1 MVSAKE
7 FLRAVLRFVKKDHAH
22 ASELGTLVVTSCVG
36 RSCFLLIQVGS
47 HFCRSRL
54 FKVLKAAGVSITTAA
69 TALRTLPSINS
80 SEPQQA
86 S

>member
-1 MVSAKE
+1 M
-7 FLRAVLRFVKKDHAH
+7 
-22 ASELGTLVVTSCVG
+22 VTSCVG

-54 FKVLKAAGVSITTAA
+54 FKVLRAAGVSITAA
-69 TALRTLPSINS
+69 LGTLPSINS

-86 S
+86 SLADALSNAPALDCATIYP